1 MKTRFRRYLPLYILL
16 ALGVLPVAA
25 AYIAYYVLP
34 PSSRTNYGS
43 LIEPQRPVPVLPLAT
58 VDGSPFDMRHLLGRW
73 VLVMVDTSECN
84 GNCAGKLLMMRQQ
97 RTMTGKD
104 RNRIER
110 VWLITDQAPLP
121 ILLMREYEGTH
132 FIRAPLQQLRN
143 ILVLPESNDAQ
154 LTDHI
159 WLIDPRGNLMLRWP
173 RNAQINGV
181 KRDIARLLKVAA
193 GWILIDPRT
202 QNPAQ

>member
-58 VDGSPFDMRHLLGRW
+58 VDGSPFDLRHLLGRW

-193 GWILIDPRT
+193 GWILIDPRI

>member
-34 PSSRTNYGS
+34 PSSRSNYGS
-43 LIEPQRPVPVLPLAT
+43 LIEPQRPVPGLPLAT
-58 VDGSPFDMRHLLGRW
+58 VDGSPFDMRQLLGRW
-73 VLVMVDTSECN
+73 VLVMVDTSECDA
-84 GNCAGKLLMMRQQ
+84 NCAGKLLMMRQQ

-104 RNRIER
+104 RDHIER
-110 VWLITDQAPLP
+110 VWLITDHAPLP

-132 FIRAPLQQLRN
+132 FIRAPLQQLRDF
-143 ILVLPESNDAQ
+143 LVLPVSNDAQ

-173 RNAQINGV
+173 KDAQINGV

-202 QNPAQ
+202 PNPAQ